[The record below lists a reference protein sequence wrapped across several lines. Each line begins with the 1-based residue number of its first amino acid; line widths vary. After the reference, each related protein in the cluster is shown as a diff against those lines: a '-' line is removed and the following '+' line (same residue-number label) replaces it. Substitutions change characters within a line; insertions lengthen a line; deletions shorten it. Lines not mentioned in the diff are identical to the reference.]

1 MVKGNNKPTKLGDTL
16 IKSRNKKLGRTF
28 NEQTI
33 GMFTTDI
40 DPKEE
45 RKKLV
50 SNTDTGNNLENF
62 LEITSLEQKVFE
74 SEKQNVV
81 VISKTSSTVLS
92 KEEKEKKTNDHQKLM
107 EKHRLYWNS
116 LTIPRRPEWNENTTT
131 EELLELEKEVFYHW
145 RKGIAKLEEEQGLLV
160 TPFEKNAEVWKQ
172 LWRVAE
178 RSDLLVQI
186 VDCRNPLLFRCPDLE
201 KYVKE
206 INVNKVNLLLVNKA
220 DLLTKLQ
227 RKKWAK
233 YFESEGVQF
242 RFFSAHKEQVRI
254 EKQRQLQR
262 LIEEGSIDH
271 ELFEQ
276 EEIKRK
282 EQLAAASIQLTPEET
297 LEDLKIKIY
306 NREEILQEFLKL
318 QPKPL
323 ADNRYNNRVVVGLA
337 GYPNVGKSST
347 INVLYGE
354 KKVAVAAT
362 PGKTKYVQTIILDEE
377 IVLLDCPG
385 LVFPTLSTSKA
396 DLVCNGLLPIDQLRD
411 FISPVD
417 LICERLPRSH
427 LEEIYR
433 VGIPKPQEHEP
444 QDRPP
449 TANEFLSAYGYMRGF
464 RTVHGAPDQ
473 SRAARIVLKDF
484 VNGKLLYCHPPPGFD
499 SIKFQRK
506 TIKGS
511 NLIINNE
518 NEFDN
523 TTTTTTTTNETQHKI
538 SHFGSTSDDLTVTGK
553 KVTYD
558 FNKDNE
564 AKYIY
569 QDQVSA
575 LTKDKSKKKKKV
587 INLQKEH
594 IDSNK
599 KDAYT
604 RTQFLHSATPEAA
617 KLENM
622 SKKEK
627 EENSRK
633 RLEQI
638 KALKQQILQQQQQ
651 QQPSSSTTTTTT
663 TTTDEQN

>member
-1 MVKGNNKPTKLGDTL
+1 MTKKKSNLGDTL
-16 IKSRNKKLGRTF
+16 IKSRNKRLGRTF

-45 RKKLV
+45 RRKLY
-50 SNTDTGNNLENF
+50 SNTDIGNNLENF

-81 VISKTSSTVLS
+81 VITKTSSTVLS
-92 KEEKEKKTNDHQKLM
+92 KEEKEQKTLDHQKLM
-107 EKHRLYWNS
+107 EKHRLFWNS
-116 LTIPRRPEWNENTTT
+116 LTIPRRPSWNENTTT

-206 INVNKVNLLLVNKA
+206 INPNKVNLLLVNKA

-233 YFESEGVQF
+233 YFESEGVNF

-254 EKQRQLQR
+254 EKQKQLNR
-262 LIEEGSIDH
+262 LIEEGSIDP
-271 ELFEQ
+271 EIVEM
-276 EEIKRK
+276 EERKRK
-282 EQLAAASIQLTPEET
+282 ELLEQQNESEE
-297 LEDLKIKIY
+297 DRKIKIFD
-306 NREEILQEFLKL
+306 REEILEEFLKL

-323 ADNRYNNRVVVGLA
+323 QDNRYNNRVVVGLA

-354 KKVAVAAT
+354 KKVAVAPT

-417 LICERLPRSH
+417 LICERLPRTH
-427 LEEIYR
+427 LEEFYSI
-433 VGIPKPQEHEP
+433 GIPKPKEHEP
-444 QDRPP
+444 QDRAP
-449 TANEFLSAYGYMRGF
+449 TAAEFLSAYGYMRGF

-499 SIKFQRK
+499 AVKFQRK
-506 TIKGS
+506 TIKGGKNINQDEDS
-511 NLIINNE
+511 NATE
-518 NEFDN
+518 TM
-523 TTTTTTTTNETQHKI
+523 TTTTTTSTTSSSSTANFVT
-538 SHFGSTSDDLTVTGK
+538 GSFDGDNTMTATGK

-558 FNKDNE
+558 YNKDNE
-564 AKYIY
+564 AALNY
-569 QDQVSA
+569 QDNVRA
-575 LTKDKSKKKKKV
+575 LTKDAKKKKKKI
-587 INLQKEH
+587 INLEREH
-594 IDSNK
+594 SNNSNNK
-599 KDAYT
+599 GDAYT
-604 RTQFLHSATPEAA
+604 RTQFHHSTTPEAA
-617 KLENM
+617 RMEQL
-622 SKKEK
+622 SLKEK
-627 EENSRK
+627 EQNSK
-633 RLEQI
+633 QRLEQI
-638 KALKQQILQQQQQ
+638 RALKQQILQQQQQ
-651 QQPSSSTTTTTT
+651 QQQTQPKS
-663 TTTDEQN
+663 E